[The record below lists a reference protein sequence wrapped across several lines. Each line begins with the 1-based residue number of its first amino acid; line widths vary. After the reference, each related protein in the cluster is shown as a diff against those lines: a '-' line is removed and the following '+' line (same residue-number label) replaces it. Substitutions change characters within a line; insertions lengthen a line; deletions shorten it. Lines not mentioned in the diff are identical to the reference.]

1 MNPKQKQQ
9 LAAWNQS
16 REVSALLN
24 QLREKAEVVL
34 AQAYARNQMPSEFDD
49 LLEKLDIEATKGQK
63 TRPTALVLALSE
75 IIPFH
80 PQTIKGRLRLLQ
92 RRRES
97 LEIDSTY
104 ERKRSQFLLFIKQ
117 WAESNNGKP
126 KWTTETKLRMAEIYH
141 MLENRVEKDNQL
153 LKTERVDS
161 VLDFDTEFSNLT
173 SLVLPCFAPGAL
185 TIMDLQQEFQSAAH
199 DEELNEEEKEEEK
212 EEEEAVIT
220 TIDPADQVPSSRSQE
235 LQSPMHSPKMERSRS
250 KHDDKSF
257 CGGLE

>member
-1 MNPKQKQQ
+1 M
-9 LAAWNQS
+9 
-16 REVSALLN
+16 
-24 QLREKAEVVL
+24 VL
-34 AQAYARNQMPSEFDD
+34 AQAHARNQMPSEFDD

-104 ERKRSQFLLFIKQ
+104 ERKRSQFLLFVGKDFAIHVQIKQ

-141 MLENRVEKDNQL
+141 MLENRVEKDNQYGFCE
-153 LKTERVDS
+153 LKS
-161 VLDFDTEFSNLT
+161 
-173 SLVLPCFAPGAL
+173 
-185 TIMDLQQEFQSAAH
+185 
-199 DEELNEEEKEEEK
+199 
-212 EEEEAVIT
+212 
-220 TIDPADQVPSSRSQE
+220 IDY
-235 LQSPMHSPKMERSRS
+235 
-250 KHDDKSF
+250 
-257 CGGLE
+257 

>member
-1 MNPKQKQQ
+1 M
-9 LAAWNQS
+9 
-16 REVSALLN
+16 
-24 QLREKAEVVL
+24 
-34 AQAYARNQMPSEFDD
+34 
-49 LLEKLDIEATKGQK
+49 
-63 TRPTALVLALSE
+63 
-75 IIPFH
+75 
-80 PQTIKGRLRLLQ
+80 
-92 RRRES
+92 
-97 LEIDSTY
+97 
-104 ERKRSQFLLFIKQ
+104 
-117 WAESNNGKP
+117 
-126 KWTTETKLRMAEIYH
+126 
-141 MLENRVEKDNQL
+141 
-153 LKTERVDS
+153 
-161 VLDFDTEFSNLT
+161 DFDTEFSNLT